1 MKEIMTYAWGL
12 IKRLGF
18 SMSDNRKYN
27 ADIQTYFDTEKGEWR
42 CFKKVN
48 LSSVNL

>member
-1 MKEIMTYAWGL
+1 MKEIMTYAWDL
-12 IKRLGF
+12 IKRFGF
-18 SMSDNRKYN
+18 SMSDNRKHP
-27 ADIQTYFDTEKGEWR
+27 TEKGEWR

>member
-1 MKEIMTYAWGL
+1 MKEIMTYAWDL
-12 IKRLGF
+12 IKRFGF

-27 ADIQTYFDTEKGEWR
+27 ADDYLLYGECPWR